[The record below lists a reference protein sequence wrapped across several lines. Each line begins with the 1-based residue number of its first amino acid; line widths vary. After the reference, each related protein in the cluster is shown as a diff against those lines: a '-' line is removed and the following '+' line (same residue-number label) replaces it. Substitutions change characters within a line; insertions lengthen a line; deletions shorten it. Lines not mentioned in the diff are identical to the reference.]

1 MPRKILRAT
10 TEQKPCSTVNPGSYP
25 SHAHQPHQ
33 ANLLSVAVAAARVG
47 VCTRTL
53 KSWITRGW
61 LLATRT
67 PSPKGKG
74 HLRIRPGDLD
84 ALLARGV
91 LR

>member
-1 MPRKILRAT
+1 MSREIKARAAP
-10 TEQKPCSTVNPGSYP
+10 EQTCSAANAANSP
-25 SHAHQPHQ
+25 SHAHHPQQ
-33 ANLLSVAVAAARVG
+33 ANLLSAAVAAARVG

-53 KSWITRGW
+53 KSWIARGW
-61 LLATRT
+61 LSATRT